1 MLSTF
6 SVNNALAESK
16 GVYERIILERIPSD
30 GQKLHKFIEAM
41 KRGVRIRL
49 TYRKYGADPALK

>member
-6 SVNNALAESK
+6 SVNNPLAESK
-16 GVYERIILERIPSD
+16 GVYERIILERI
-30 GQKLHKFIEAM
+30 QKLHKFIDAM

-49 TYRKYGADPALK
+49 TYRKYGADLALK